1 MVITVTMGIG
11 RNNYGEALI
20 ESKPTMKD
28 PWIIHSI
35 KHKN

>member
-1 MVITVTMGIG
+1 MVIMATMGIDK
-11 RNNYGEALI
+11 NNYGEVLI